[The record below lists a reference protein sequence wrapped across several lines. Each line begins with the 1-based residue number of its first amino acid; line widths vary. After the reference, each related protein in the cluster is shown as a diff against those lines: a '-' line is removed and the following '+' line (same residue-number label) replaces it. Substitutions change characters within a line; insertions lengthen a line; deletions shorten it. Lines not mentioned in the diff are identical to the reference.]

1 MAFDAYLYVD
11 GVPGEST
18 DDAHGE
24 WMNIETYSHGV
35 SMQVSEPDASGGL
48 TGGDSDIAHVVVS
61 KSIDKASVDLNLKC
75 IKGEQLPVIKL
86 ELCQST
92 GDKHCFMRY
101 TMTNCLLSK
110 ISIDGS
116 SMGDDPKPSETL
128 TIAFGKLQ
136 WEYTP
141 IGADGSVGDTIDRI
155 WNLETNVQE

>member
-18 DDAHGE
+18 DDAHPE
-24 WMNIETYSHGV
+24 WMNVESYDHAV
-35 SMQVSEPDASGGL
+35 SMAVSEPDSSGGL
-48 TGGDSDIAHVVVS
+48 TGGDADISHLSVTKV
-61 KSIDKASVDLNLKC
+61 IDNASVDLNLKC
-75 IKGEQLPVIKL
+75 VKGEHIPEVKL

-101 TMTNCLLSK
+101 TLTNVLV
-110 ISIDGS
+110 S
-116 SMGDDPKPSETL
+116 SVTAAGPSGDPKPSEIL
-128 TIAFGKLQ
+128 AFAFGKLK

-141 IGADGSVGDTIDRI
+141 INADGTVGDTIDRT